1 MLHYHYIAICI
12 YILQYIVTLYMDE
25 RVMSKINTCF
35 NDLDDD
41 HLLEKTKW
49 RYVIAR
55 AAILEMTVEEHGSTK
70 TTTISRRKAGQLQQQ
85 TVFFTTSAHATSGR
99 GFLHLRK
106 CLKCTLHTEVLPNGE
121 TTYTLESSVSSLTIQ
136 NTTNSTRSSN
146 TTGEKK
152 RTSGEHPLFEVGSP
166 LQPGNVAM
174 HLSAPTTRSLRPA
187 AAETPT
193 LFFVRWEFLWP
204 SNIHPT

>member
-1 MLHYHYIAICI
+1 MTICHCQSSN
-12 YILQYIVTLYMDE
+12 L
-25 RVMSKINTCF
+25 R
-35 NDLDDD
+35 DDGRRAWLNKD
-41 HLLEKTKW
+41 DNYQSQES
-49 RYVIAR
+49 R
-55 AAILEMTVEEHGSTK
+55 AAAT
-70 TTTISRRKAGQLQQQ
+70 ANC
-85 TVFFTTSAHATSGR
+85 FFTTSAHATSGR

-166 LQPGNVAM
+166 CSPETWPCIFR
-174 HLSAPTTRSLRPA
+174 HLPQD
-187 AAETPT
+187 
-193 LFFVRWEFLWP
+193 
-204 SNIHPT
+204 H